1 MVQEEKVLTVTNID
15 RNDAGTF
22 TCTENNGF
30 GKLEK
35 RIVYENVTC
44 EYALIEK
51 NFDQCQIEMNFPFI
65 FCIVMYY
72 AVNYLY

>member
-1 MVQEEKVLTVTNID
+1 ML
-15 RNDAGTF
+15 
-22 TCTENNGF
+22 
-30 GKLEK
+30 L
-35 RIVYENVTC
+35 

-72 AVNYLY
+72 AVNYLYWCLIWSILIQEAIVIRFQ